1 MIFAVQ
7 LGAVEGHRHPDI
19 ELAAGAEGRKAARKN
34 AEHGERLFVEQNIF
48 ADDRGIGAETA
59 LPQPIAND
67 RDLIVANLIFFGD
80 EVAAEN
86 RLDAKQTEEIC
97 GSVDAENLFGFI
109 GAGEVVEPGA
119 PGGKLFEGMVL
130 IAPIEKLSG

>member
-1 MIFAVQ
+1 MPKS
-7 LGAVEGHRHPDI
+7 EKPR
-19 ELAAGAEGRKAARKN
+19 GRTPT
-34 AEHGERLFVEQNIF
+34 HGERLFVEQNIF

-67 RDLIVANLIFFGD
+67 RNLIVANLIFFGD
-80 EVAAEN
+80 EVAAED

-119 PGGKLFEGMVL
+119 PGGELFEGMVL